1 MLDKFKRPDDHPEYY
16 RLYGIPRAVAMTLY
30 GAGVMSGKF
39 PAIDA
44 AAATLSGL
52 LCIGDIG
59 GLASQ
64 SRTRLGA
71 ASGRAGVAFGAASIL
86 GYIHPKRGQT
96 ASIADLT
103 AIITNLAAIIADL
116 TAAGGA
122 AETASATA
130 LAHLVAP
137 DCRAAFHSSVSV
149 AASAAVAVGDYTEQA
164 DDNALD
170 KVHLSAN
177 YLATIIGS
185 ATTTG
190 SLVAFGKL
198 DRRLP
203 LRHARGHYHPRL
215 LSSAAR

>member
-130 LAHLVAP
+130 LSPPRCSRLSRGVPLVGQ
-137 DCRAAFHSSVSV
+137 CCCVRR
-149 AASAAVAVGDYTEQA
+149 
-164 DDNALD
+164 
-170 KVHLSAN
+170 
-177 YLATIIGS
+177 GS
-185 ATTTG
+185 R
-190 SLVAFGKL
+190 
-198 DRRLP
+198 RRLHGTG
-203 LRHARGHYHPRL
+203 RR
-215 LSSAAR
+215 